1 MAGKPMSNAIK
12 RVFDDLDD
20 YKRFCKEFG
29 WAYDEADLYREDAA
43 GYAEYK
49 RFKSG
54 TRIPK
59 NWMRD
64 AKFRLNQYQE
74 NRNGNTRP
82 GGNFSSGRR

>member
-64 AKFRLNQYQE
+64 AKFRLSNYND
-74 NRNGNTRP
+74 NR
-82 GGNFSSGRR
+82 GGGRFQSGRRN